1 MEIDGPT
8 NQALALWAADCAE
21 RVLNLFEA
29 ERPQDD
35 RPRKAINAARAW
47 QLGMI
52 NVTEARATAF
62 AAHAAARETTTSGS
76 RAAARAA
83 GHAVATAHVATHA
96 RYAARYTV
104 TAATKAASA
113 SIARATGDLERVW
126 QEHRLADH
134 LRQLR
139 GGSKGF

>member
-83 GHAVATAHVATHA
+83 RA
-96 RYAARYTV
+96 RRFVVCFKTDPLLDLSGGEHEGAA
-104 TAATKAASA
+104 
-113 SIARATGDLERVW
+113 
-126 QEHRLADH
+126 
-134 LRQLR
+134 
-139 GGSKGF
+139 GSPA